1 MTQIFETKHKMPFGV
16 VSSSVSTGADAAIS
30 SSFKANVTIANLHGD
45 NYATFEDSPAQG
57 PFTEAHVGG
66 NQHRHVS
73 LNTGSDTVADRP
85 EAFLINLETAGELRV
100 YGPDS
105 VNVDHPRASMLRGNS
120 AKRPVNISNIRHTT
134 SSVVL
139 GNFQHDYEIVQTS
152 GRRINNRFLTK
163 AGDIPIT
170 SSFSTFVTNLSEYS
184 LPDRDNTGSNKY
196 IFVERFNAPGG
207 TDVSSR
213 GVLDVEAE
221 EIAPN
226 NALPFRNYL
235 VRSPLRG
242 FFKQHSGPFGFST
255 LTADTGSHYTDDPSA
270 SYHKVN
276 RNALARPE
284 TSTKEGGTT
293 YKTEYDNWFIQ
304 HSIPR
309 SDLQYAW
316 ISASAITATRDLAGY
331 QRSGSHTNKGGAFTD
346 ITFVSSS
353 ETSILGTLV
362 EHIGINPPDKSGVYI
377 SPFKNTLFR
386 DKRVLE
392 LDGTTEAALGGNQHV
407 HGIDL
412 GPNHGRWDILYKS
425 GKFSAVAWIKVGL
438 HADANPSIF
447 ADSTS
452 FIDFQINSGAFGD
465 DELSLRVTQPD
476 YSIEGV
482 WTTVKSDLSSSIAGG
497 NNAWTMVG
505 VTYDSNKKSNVPS
518 IYVDGVLQKIV
529 TNQVPNGTG
538 FRDGIALGYD
548 FLNFRF
554 GYNGYNAIG
563 NPFSGS
569 MAEMS
574 VWDDVLTTKEMEI
587 LFKATK
593 NDNAAPKQY
602 DEHQIDKQYS
612 SMRDKIVAW
621 YSGHGEGIGSVFND
635 RYLTNYPTGNV
646 LLDVA
651 GKNNFHGVVGNGV
664 TRPSTSAPGSFSS
677 WGNSAGG
684 YSSWKQTRTGE
695 HPVVRFMRKNN
706 YISVQDE
713 PKQFQTLSTNKKQ
726 RSFKEKRGQTSR
738 FYKEPPVSCNSKP
751 LEHFLVL
758 KGSVNP
764 LLGYSVKYTHAN
776 SLGTLANKSLAKRV
790 SSNKSEAQMYD
801 KLYELYNDPDIAESN
816 NPISKFLKLVY
827 SENVF
832 PREEN
837 TFLANARAR
846 TEYIVDAPGNT
857 SDGYD
862 RLFGTQRAF
871 WRDNINDR
879 HRTRGRHASTLN
891 SMGFTHISS
900 SIFASGM
907 ISSSTEWHNSDLS
920 LFPLDILRDYHIT
933 SAEDGILG
941 LSYTSVWEVSSFY
954 GGELNG
960 QDWIIAAAGS
970 GTLAPPTAAGNGII
984 YHYTRETAVRLNV
997 GNGIQENIKPRPRYV
1012 SYLDGTY
1019 VDTGGGT
1026 GGGTIGVDRGTTSSL
1041 DAGLQWRTAELA
1053 GKNPWYDSYADYAF
1067 DIRSIAKEKSIL
1079 PEFRA
1084 SEHMDYFIVDKGG
1097 NFRSQ
1102 NNSFLTLDGAGSRDA
1117 SALAEEDLFD
1127 KEFFRIYS
1135 HSDVLSRQEQI
1146 SKEHQE
1152 IADVSRVTLKVK
1164 GVKKLLPYNGFYPVQ
1179 RTVQLSSLLSQSI
1192 GSHLRGGYVKGA
1204 SITTPVTALD
1214 DPHVSAAKIHAL
1226 LQSFYAP
1233 GIMYN
1238 SIKAGIAVDWATY
1251 TGSFAAITQS
1261 LTEDIVENTSTDNQP
1276 FRFFL
1281 NDAPAYR
1288 FPFESLIFPNAGI
1301 PRQKDIV
1308 LESDTIKNSIF
1319 SIIPTIN
1326 DVAMRTPFLIWDHK
1340 RDFRYELATSNFL
1353 AEVPR
1358 FFLKDEK
1365 LSSFSSDKNSKWKT
1379 FEDNKTYYMDVV
1391 LGKTNDFVMMES
1403 FWSHRHKTGSLGEK
1417 MNGRYFGFP
1426 VNISASAQDAP
1437 DGAIYDGAAKYWR
1450 PGQDCDPAFAAWTPP
1465 YFEGA
1470 ATARLSFTP
1479 ASKAKYTL
1487 DEVLAELVVENVF
1500 PALDSYTGSAAASGS
1515 MPVGSSVNFEGR
1527 RSDLKVNF
1535 NLTKGKKQRFSPL
1548 DATNE
1553 FSSDNETWVVSP
1565 RWECPTLNFSN
1576 QEANVKAEQV
1586 MTASTTSAFRNLGNA
1601 FSGSGYGRGMWSGY
1615 GAIPTGSEG
1624 IFLELRDSFPKL
1636 LKGARDSTTGSLI
1649 EQCGFK
1655 PSKSRI
1661 GELADSKEISEAV
1674 IAIPFLEQAS
1684 SKTVEIGCHNVIK
1697 LDKKVFNLQRKNF
1710 ETAEPA
1716 IKVNDLGSK
1725 VEIQE
1730 TSITQM
1736 IDMMEEYVIPP
1747 QFNFLEFDDIQ
1758 PFAMYIF
1765 EFKHQLDKQ
1774 DLADIWQGVMPK
1786 IAMTPEKDEI
1796 EFSHPAGEFEFFGKD
1811 GIPNNLKWMVFKVK
1825 KKAEKD
1831 YFKVTADSSDDD
1843 RFKFDF
1849 EVGRKAPEYS
1859 YNWPYDFFSLVELG
1873 KLEVEL
1879 EYSNSNEIEKLRQT
1893 EAAGSQIASPLK
1905 GGRNKRGS
1913 KGKGKKLTK

>member
-706 YISVQDE
+706 YISIQDE

-738 FYKEPPVSCNSKP
+738 LYKEPPVSCNSKP

-871 WRDNINDR
+871 WRDNIENR
-879 HRTRGRHASTLN
+879 HRTKGRNATTLN
-891 SMGFTHISS
+891 SQGFTYASS
-900 SIFASGM
+900 SYFDGVM
-907 ISSSTEWHNSDLS
+907 VSSSLEWSNSDLS
-920 LFPLDILRDYHIT
+920 LFPMDTLSGYRINAAGTIFVNYTRT
-933 SAEDGILG
+933 SYIN
-941 LSYTSVWEVSSFY
+941 SIY
-954 GGELNG
+954 GGELNS
-960 QDWIIAAAGS
+960 QEWLTIRVGS
-970 GTLAPPTAAGNGII
+970 GSLAPPETAYNGIV
-984 YHYTRETAVRLNV
+984 YHFTKETAQRLSL
-997 GNGIQENIKPRPRYV
+997 GNIEENQKPRPRYV
-1012 SYLDGTY
+1012 AYLEGTY
-1019 VDTGGGT
+1019 VDTGGGI
-1026 GGGTIGVDRGTTSSL
+1026 GGGAIGVNRGTTSSL
-1041 DAGLQWRTAELA
+1041 DAGLQWRTSELA
-1053 GKNPWYDSYADYAF
+1053 GKNPWYDSYADYASEM
-1067 DIRSIAKEKSIL
+1067 RSIAKEYSIL
-1079 PEFRA
+1079 PEFRV
-1084 SEHMDYFIVDKGG
+1084 SEHMQHYVVDSGG
-1097 NFRSQ
+1097 NFRAQ
-1102 NNSFLTLDGAGSRDA
+1102 NNKFLTLDGAGTRDA
-1117 SALAEEDLFD
+1117 SALSERDVFD
-1127 KEFFRIYS
+1127 KEFFRVYS
-1135 HSDVLSRQEQI
+1135 HSDILSKQEQI
-1146 SKEHQE
+1146 SKEHRD
-1152 IADVSRVTLKVK
+1152 IADISRISLKVK
-1164 GVKKLLPYNGFYPVQ
+1164 GIKKLLPYNGFYPIQ
-1179 RTVQLSSLLSQSI
+1179 RTVQLATLLSQSI
-1192 GSHLRGGYVKGA
+1192 GSHLSGGYTEGT
-1204 SITTPVTALD
+1204 SITAPITALD
-1214 DPHVSAAKIHAL
+1214 DPHVQAAKMQTL

-1238 SIKAGIAVDWATY
+1238 SIKSGIAVDWATY
-1251 TGSFAAITQS
+1251 TGSYTISDNAT
-1261 LTEDIVENTSTDNQP
+1261 TEDAVNGTSTANHN
-1276 FRFFL
+1276 FRYYF
-1281 NDAPAYR
+1281 DVAPAYR
-1288 FPFESLIFPNAGI
+1288 FPFESLIFPNLGI
-1301 PRQKDIV
+1301 PKQEEIV
-1308 LESDTIKNSIF
+1308 LESDSITNSIF
-1319 SIIPTIN
+1319 YIVPGTVNATS
-1326 DVAMRTPFLIWDHK
+1326 RSPFLIWDHQ

-1353 AEVPR
+1353 AEVPK
-1358 FFLKDEK
+1358 FFLKEEK
-1365 LSSFSSDKNSKWKT
+1365 LSSFTSEANNKWKT
-1379 FEDNKTYYMDVV
+1379 FEDTKTYYMDVV
-1391 LGKTNDFVMMES
+1391 LGKTNDFVMLES
-1403 FWSHRHKTGSLGEK
+1403 YWSHRHKTGSLGEK

-1426 VNISASAQDAP
+1426 VNISASAQDVP
-1437 DGAIYDGAAKYWR
+1437 GGAIFDDALKPHR
-1450 PGQDCDPAFAAWTPP
+1450 PGQDCDPAYSPWTPP
-1465 YFEGA
+1465 YHEGQA
-1470 ATARLSFTP
+1470 IARLSFTP
-1479 ASKAKYTL
+1479 SSKQKYTL
-1487 DEVLAELVVENVF
+1487 DEVLSELVVEDVF
-1500 PALDSYTGSAAASGS
+1500 SGLESYVGSAAWSGS
-1515 MPVGSSVNFEGR
+1515 MPVGSSVNFKGR
-1527 RSDLKVNF
+1527 RNNLKVNF
-1535 NLTKGKKQRFSPL
+1535 DLVKGKKNAFAPRN
-1548 DATNE
+1548 ATDE
-1553 FSSDNETWVVSP
+1553 FSSDNETWVISP

-1576 QEANVKAEQV
+1576 QEANVAAETV
-1586 MTASTTSAFRNLGNA
+1586 MTSSVSHAFRNLGNE

-1615 GAIPTGSEG
+1615 GDIPTGSEG
-1624 IFLELRDSFPKL
+1624 IFLELRDSFPKS
-1636 LKGARDSTTGSLI
+1636 LKGARNVSTGSLI

-1655 PSKSRI
+1655 PTKSRI
-1661 GELADSKEISEAV
+1661 GELADKKIISEAIV
-1674 IAIPFLEQAS
+1674 AIPFLEQAS
-1684 SKTVEIGCHNVIK
+1684 SDTVEVGCHNLIK
-1697 LDKKVFNLQRKNF
+1697 LDKKTFDLQRRNF
-1710 ETAEPA
+1710 EVADPA
-1716 IKVNDLGSK
+1716 IKVNDLGSE

-1736 IDMMEEYVIPP
+1736 IDLMEEYVIPP

-1796 EFSHPAGEFEFFGKD
+1796 EFSHPTGEFEFFGKK
-1811 GIPNNLKWMVFKVK
+1811 GVPSNLKWMVFKVK